1 MEEWENIP
9 FDQEITPQGKVVN
22 SPATV
27 VSTDLPNFRANRVG
41 NDDFVHRRLEME
53 MDQAILQ
60 NYDNYCHIS
69 MPHRMKPSPQ
79 MKALGKLEFRRAFL
93 ILSYL
98 GRLIYFSFSFFLLL
112 FDPTS
117 DALG

>member
-27 VSTDLPNFRANRVG
+27 VSTDLPNF
-41 NDDFVHRRLEME
+41 HRRLEME